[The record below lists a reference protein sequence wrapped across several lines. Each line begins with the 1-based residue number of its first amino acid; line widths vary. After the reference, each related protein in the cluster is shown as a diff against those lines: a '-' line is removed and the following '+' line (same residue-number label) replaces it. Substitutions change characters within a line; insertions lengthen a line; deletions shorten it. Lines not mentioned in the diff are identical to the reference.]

1 MSSYNIYA
9 SLHQGRPSLQIVDA
23 DSRRTCLNWEFSTS
37 GEYDDK
43 SAEDIHALFRKL
55 LLLTCRQKLRERQAR
70 EQETG
75 PTQSDD

>member
-23 DSRRTCLNWEFSTS
+23 DSRHTCLDWEFSS
-37 GEYDDK
+37 GSEGDDK
-43 SAEDIHALFRKL
+43 PTEDIHALFRQL

-70 EQETG
+70 EQATG
-75 PTQSDD
+75 QTQSED